1 MSKMIVAFVFILFG
15 FVVGIDMFRKMTK
28 SEKISLTK
36 LLAYSIVCTV
46 LTMIVITAIVL
57 IF

>member
-1 MSKMIVAFVFILFG
+1 MSKMILGFLFIFTCVFFG
-15 FVVGIDMFRKMTK
+15 IQIVRDLTK
-28 SEKISLTK
+28 SEKLGLTK

-46 LTMIVITAIVL
+46 MTMVVVTSIVL

>member
-1 MSKMIVAFVFILFG
+1 MSKMILGFLFIFTCVFFG
-15 FVVGIDMFRKMTK
+15 IQIVRDLTK
-28 SEKISLTK
+28 SEKLSLTK

-46 LTMIVITAIVL
+46 MTMVVVTAIVL

>member
-1 MSKMIVAFVFILFG
+1 MLILFG
-15 FVVGIDMFRKMTK
+15 FIFGIDTFRKMNK

-46 LTMIVITAIVL
+46 LTMVVITAIVL

>member
-1 MSKMIVAFVFILFG
+1 MSKMIVAFMFILFG
-15 FVVGIDMFRKMTK
+15 FMVGIDIFRKMTK

-36 LLAYSIVCTV
+36 LLAYSILCSVAAMV
-46 LTMIVITAIVL
+46 VVTAIVL

>member
-1 MSKMIVAFVFILFG
+1 MSKMIVAFMLILFG
-15 FVVGIDMFRKMTK
+15 FIFGIDTFRKMNT

-46 LTMIVITAIVL
+46 LTMVVITGIVL

>member
-1 MSKMIVAFVFILFG
+1 MSKMIVAFMFILFG
-15 FVVGIDMFRKMTK
+15 FMVGIDIFRKMTK

-36 LLAYSIVCTV
+36 LLAYSIVCAV
-46 LTMIVITAIVL
+46 LTMVVITSIVL

>member
-1 MSKMIVAFVFILFG
+1 MSKMIVAFMLILFG
-15 FVVGIDMFRKMTK
+15 FIVGIDSFRKMNK

-46 LTMIVITAIVL
+46 LTMVVITSIVL

>member
-1 MSKMIVAFVFILFG
+1 MSKMIVAFMFILFG